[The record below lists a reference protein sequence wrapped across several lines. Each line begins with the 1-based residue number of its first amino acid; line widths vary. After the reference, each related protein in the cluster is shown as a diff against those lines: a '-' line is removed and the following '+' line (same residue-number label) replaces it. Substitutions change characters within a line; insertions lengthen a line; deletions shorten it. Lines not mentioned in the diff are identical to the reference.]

1 MSAAVVCFMRSMCL
15 VAANL
20 ILWSGLFSAVAASE
34 PWSRAVIV
42 DERLAALRQAP
53 AFDAPLVRRLT
64 RGRRVMVTGTRRSPE
79 GIEFCRVA
87 VTRRTRG
94 WLQRESLI
102 FPNKMR
108 EDERLLRLINESEGF
123 DRVARSR
130 LFLQYYPQSKLR
142 SAALAASAEA
152 AEQAAFE
159 LTRAARRRFAK
170 EKLSG
175 HGAPAY
181 TYYLNF
187 SGLDRYNR
195 QGINFVFNEQSS
207 RFYYNGAHW
216 REILR
221 RYPGSAEARRA
232 RASLAANKRAEAP

>member
-1 MSAAVVCFMRSMCL
+1 MRSMRL
-15 VAANL
+15 VAASL
-20 ILWSGLFSAVAASE
+20 ILWSGLCLAVAARE
-34 PWSRAVIV
+34 PWSRAVVV
-42 DERLAALRQAP
+42 DERLAALRQSP
-53 AFDAPLVRRLT
+53 AFDAPLVRRLS
-64 RGRRVMVTGTRRSPE
+64 RGRRVTVMATRRGPE
-79 GIEFCRVA
+79 GIEYCRVA

-102 FPNKMR
+102 FPNKIH

-123 DRVARSR
+123 DRIARSR

-142 SAALAASAEA
+142 PVALAASAEA
-152 AEQAAFE
+152 AELAALE
-159 LTRAARRRFAK
+159 LTRAARRRFTK

-175 HGAPAY
+175 QTAPEY

-195 QGINFVFNEQSS
+195 QGINFIFNRQSS
-207 RFYYNGAHW
+207 SFYYNGAHW

-221 RYPGSAEARRA
+221 RYPRSAEAQRA
-232 RASLAANKRAEAP
+232 LRASSRGE